1 MKLIPYSMSRLIA
14 CFVFPVVLLLGLGTF
29 SSASG
34 QLYVGLGGQ
43 AGFMNMPNA
52 NAPVDFF
59 NSKGFLIRR
68 QREFHWPAGLI
79 YSAAYK
85 DMEEGYLIELSLN
98 TKRHRTAAEFAG
110 AGGNSIDRREHRF
123 VIQSLSATA
132 GGAVVNEPTL
142 LLFLCGSLDLGTMRY
157 RTRTGN
163 PETINRANFFTVNQ
177 RRFIGTTLSVR
188 FTFRN
193 GEDDFTHWTWAPYI
207 QIPLAKFD
215 FLRFNQTLNTFDW
228 NQVPGESTA
237 RPINYGM
244 SLSFD
249 FDLIELIQ

>member
-1 MKLIPYSMSRLIA
+1 MKKLSYYMRSHLIYMA
-14 CFVFPVVLLLGLGTF
+14 FPLLVLLGLGTW

-43 AGFMNMPNA
+43 AGFMNMANA

-68 QREFHWPAGLI
+68 LREFHWPAGLI

-85 DMEEGYLIELSLN
+85 EDGLLLELSLN
-98 TKRHRTAAEFAG
+98 TKRHRTAAEFLG
-110 AGGNSIDRREHRF
+110 SGGNSIDRREHRF
-123 VIQSLSATA
+123 VIQSLSATV
-132 GGAVVNEPTL
+132 GGAVVDEPEL
-142 LLFLCGSLDLGTMRY
+142 QLYLCGSLDFGMMRY

-163 PETINRANFFTVNQ
+163 PETINRASFFTVSQQ
-177 RRFIGTTLSVR
+177 RFLGTTLSLR

-193 GEDDFTHWTWAPYI
+193 GEDDFTHWTWAPYV
-207 QIPLAKFD
+207 QIPFGKFD
-215 FLRFNQTLNTFDW
+215 FQRFNQTLNPFDW

-237 RPINYGM
+237 RPINFGM